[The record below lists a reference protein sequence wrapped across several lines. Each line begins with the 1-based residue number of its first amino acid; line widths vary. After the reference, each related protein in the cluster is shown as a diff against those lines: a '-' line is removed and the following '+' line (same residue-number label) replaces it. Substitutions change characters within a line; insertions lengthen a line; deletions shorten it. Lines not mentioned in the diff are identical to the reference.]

1 MPLQLPARHRY
12 RPLADMS
19 RVSRAAP
26 FAMSW
31 LMWAARE
38 DAVGVFGFEVRMRR
52 GVGIASIR

>member
-1 MPLQLPARHRY
+1 MPLPARHRY
-12 RPLADMS
+12 RPLAAAMS